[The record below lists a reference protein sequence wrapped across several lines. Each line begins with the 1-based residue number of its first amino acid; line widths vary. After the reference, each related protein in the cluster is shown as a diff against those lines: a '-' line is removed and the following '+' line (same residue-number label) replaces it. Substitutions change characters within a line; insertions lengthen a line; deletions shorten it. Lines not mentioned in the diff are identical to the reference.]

1 MVIILVADIEELSL
15 VNEKIQSGDYALIYL
30 DARRTYMLKVEA
42 GQTFHTHK
50 GFIKFDE
57 LIGKEY
63 GEPIKSSL
71 GVMFTTLKPQL
82 TDYIMKSSRNT
93 QIVYPKDAA
102 VIVMFSGIGPGSR
115 VVESGTGTASLT
127 SALAHYVGS
136 MGKVY
141 TYELREEFQKNAAKN
156 LQRSKLIDRV
166 EMKSGDVTLGIEERD
181 VDAVILD
188 LATPWLVIPH
198 AYEAL
203 KPSGTLV
210 SFSPTIDQVVK
221 TTEALRENNFV
232 FIETIELMM
241 RAMQVERGKTRPQT
255 LMTGHTGYITH
266 ARKIIKPPTMPSE
279 TPQVSSLM
287 QEIKAVLLPSNN
299 DSVETAQVSSLM
311 QEAMPEVP
319 IDEIE
324 SGVVSEREKKN
335 S

>member
-1 MVIILVADIEELSL
+1 MVVDIEETSL

-102 VIVMFSGIGPGSR
+102 AIVMFSGIGPGSR

-127 SALAHYVGS
+127 SALAHYVGPT
-136 MGKVY
+136 GKVY
-141 TYELREEFQKNAAKN
+141 TYELRDEFQKNAAKN
-156 LQRSKLIDRV
+156 LQRSKLIERV

-266 ARKIIKPPTMPSE
+266 ARKIIKPPTVPSE
-279 TPQVSSLM
+279 TLQTLSLM
-287 QEIKAVLLPSNN
+287 QEIKAVLQPSNN
-299 DSVETAQVSSLM
+299 EPIAPQASSLM

-319 IDEIE
+319 ID
-324 SGVVSEREKKN
+324 N
-335 S
+335 ADFTD